1 MRVEQPGKHESEEVQ
16 ISGPAVSPGIRLG
29 RQNEGKGKRLD
40 PFGGFFRDNKKSP
53 TPGSVADIPS
63 ARQWFERI
71 REGIEFDLYTFQQD
85 LEGRSGPRVMVRGQ
99 ELLMLSSYDYLGLI
113 GHPEIEDAAKQAI
126 DRFGTSSG
134 GVRLLTGTM
143 LLHRDLERS
152 IANFLNTEA
161 ALCLSSGYAAN
172 LAAITALF
180 GPRDEIYV
188 DSLAHRSIIDA
199 CNLSG
204 SKVFRF
210 RHNDMK
216 DLISRID
223 KSGSHRRKLIIAEGA
238 YSMDGD
244 LCPLPE
250 LINIKEHFG
259 TWLMVDEA
267 HSIGMVGDRGRGI
280 TEVFGVDSTKVD
292 VITGSL
298 SKAIPSNGGF
308 IAGSAELIIYLQH
321 AGAPFMFSAA
331 LSPPSTAAAMK
342 ALEIIE
348 TQTELLVRMRSNAEK
363 LRAKLNSLGFDTG
376 KSQSS
381 IIPVITGDEYS
392 AINMGRELINLG
404 VFTTPVIYPSVAIGK
419 ERLRLCA
426 TAALSEVDLEMAGE
440 AFSTYRRLCQR
451 K

>member
-1 MRVEQPGKHESEEVQ
+1 MEVDQPGKDQSEG
-16 ISGPAVSPGIRLG
+16 IAVSPGIRLD
-29 RQNEGKGKRLD
+29 RQNDRNGESLD
-40 PFGGFFRDNKKSP
+40 PFDGFFQNNKESP
-53 TPGSVADIPS
+53 TPGSVVDIPL

-71 REGIEFDLYTFQQD
+71 REGIELDLYTFQQD
-85 LEGRSGPRVMVRGQ
+85 LEGRTGPRVMVRGQ

-113 GHPEIEDAAKQAI
+113 GHPEIENAAKQAI

-152 IANFLNTEA
+152 IAHFLNTEA

-172 LAAITALF
+172 LSAITALF

-188 DSLAHRSIIDA
+188 DSLAHRSIMDA
-199 CNLSG
+199 CTLSG
-204 SKVFRF
+204 SRVFRF

-216 DLISRID
+216 DLMSRID
-223 KSGSHRRKLIIAEGA
+223 KSGSHRRKLIIVEGA

-250 LINIKEHFG
+250 IIDIKEHFG
-259 TWLMVDEA
+259 AWLMVDEA

-280 TEVFGVDSTKVD
+280 TEAFGIDSNRVD

-308 IAGSAELIIYLQH
+308 IAGSAEMIIYLQH

-348 TQTELLVRMRSNAEK
+348 TETELLVRMRSNAEK
-363 LRAKLNSLGFDTG
+363 LRSSLNALGYDTG
-376 KSQSS
+376 QSESS

-392 AINMGRELINLG
+392 AITMGRELINLG

-426 TAALSEVDLEMAGE
+426 TAALSEDDLEKAGE
-440 AFSTYRRLCQR
+440 AFSIYRRQYQ
-451 K
+451 KK